1 MNLTMEKNCG
11 VYRNRNGLQEAC
23 TVLRSLRERFENVAI
38 DDRNSVFNTDL
49 TTALE
54 LDFNIFLSN
63 GLWFPTLKFFYM
75 SHEISRRI
83 FRWVKKFKYSNAK
96 PNGFFDIQNP
106 TGFWIQIGTL
116 FCGKVSAACQLPP
129 PLISKWIYSLGPEI
143 FELLCFRPL
152 APSVFGFFS
161 FLIQIRKGFFFCRL
175 RT

>member
-1 MNLTMEKNCG
+1 MDLHQ
-11 VYRNRNGLQEAC
+11 QELVSD
-23 TVLRSLRERFENVAI
+23 TQV
-38 DDRNSVFNTDL
+38 
-49 TTALE
+49 
-54 LDFNIFLSN
+54 
-63 GLWFPTLKFFYM
+63 FYM

-152 APSVFGFFS
+152 APSVFGFFL
-161 FLIQIRKGFFFCRL
+161 FLSKFAKAKLFCRL
-175 RT
+175 RTLTFPKPKGIIFRTSILLLVDMKFPGASFGGWCSSI

>member
-1 MNLTMEKNCG
+1 MYN
-11 VYRNRNGLQEAC
+11 
-23 TVLRSLRERFENVAI
+23 SSRF
-38 DDRNSVFNTDL
+38 S
-49 TTALE
+49 TAGPLIKRIHYGWTYINK
-54 LDFNIFLSN
+54 D
-63 GLWFPTLKFFYM
+63 WFPTLKFFYM

-161 FLIQIRKGFFFCRL
+161 FLIQMRKGFFFVDCELKHFLNQRGFDFEPQFCC
-175 RT
+175 

>member
-1 MNLTMEKNCG
+1 MLRGRARTHSRARLRINQL
-11 VYRNRNGLQEAC
+11 NRAY
-23 TVLRSLRERFENVAI
+23 
-38 DDRNSVFNTDL
+38 
-49 TTALE
+49 TAGPAVQPVHYGWTYTNK
-54 LDFNIFLSN
+54 D
-63 GLWFPTLKFFYM
+63 WFPTLKVFYM

-83 FRWVKKFKYSNAK
+83 FRWVKNFKYSNAK

-152 APSVFGFFS
+152 APSVFGFFFS
-161 FLIQIRKGFFFCRL
+161 YPNSLRQSCFVDCKLQHFPTQRKLDFEPQFCY
-175 RT
+175 

>member
-1 MNLTMEKNCG
+1 M
-11 VYRNRNGLQEAC
+11 
-23 TVLRSLRERFENVAI
+23 
-38 DDRNSVFNTDL
+38 
-49 TTALE
+49 
-54 LDFNIFLSN
+54 
-63 GLWFPTLKFFYM
+63 
-75 SHEISRRI
+75 
-83 FRWVKKFKYSNAK
+83 KKFKYSNAK

-161 FLIQIRKGFFFCRL
+161 FHVVVFNFLFDKRVNPNKKDEMEGLIFALACYKKINSSIVDIFIEEKAVILVIVSKGTSFD
-175 RT
+175 